1 MLFSL
6 WNMLLLPSS
15 TMVSSFL
22 FYILGTES
30 LSFFVPT
37 LFLLLCLFFHTLYTI
52 PLLSPLFASSS
63 LQFYTFWYRLH
74 HMFLTCLLRRNPC
87 SQFLWIW
94 SPLPLY
100 PLQSTYVATTSSVNY
115 PLSSRSVPSRGILLS
130 SQCSYAFSYVGH
142 TSLLSYYTFCSLATH
157 AASFFLLLS
166 FSTTMFEHS
175 HL

>member
-115 PLSSRSVPSRGILLS
+115 PLSSRSVPSGGMLLF
-130 SQCSYAFSYVGH
+130 SQYSYAFSHVGY
-142 TSLLSYYTFCSLATH
+142 TSLLSYCTFCGLATH
-157 AASFFLLLS
+157 ATSFLLLLS
-166 FSTTMFEHS
+166 FSATMFGHS